1 MTFWTVLLFLLG
13 FACLIFGGNWFVD
26 AATGLARRMRMSEIV
41 IGATIVSIGTTLP
54 EVMVSS
60 TSAVMGHGE
69 IAYGNAVGSI
79 ICNAALIAAL
89 TITIRPSNV
98 SRKSILVPAISFF
111 VSAAVFCAS
120 AYWLGGFPRWI
131 GIILLLILVLHMF
144 LTLYRAKKEPEQPQE
159 ETAEPDKKPSPLW
172 RDILFLI
179 VGAALI
185 AVGARLLVDN
195 GTVIAQSAG
204 VPESVIALTMV
215 ALGTSLPELVT
226 AIVALIKGHSALS
239 LGNIIGANILNIV
252 FVTGLSAT
260 ISPFSVPSE
269 KMLFGQ
275 NASLVLDLPLM
286 LALMLI
292 LTLPAIIKQ
301 KLYRTQ
307 GIVML
312 VAYVA
317 FCTFQFVF

>member
-131 GIILLLILVLHMF
+131 GIVLLVIYVAHMF
-144 LTLYRAKKEPEQPQE
+144 LTLFRAKKEPEQLQE
-159 ETAEPDKKPSPLW
+159 AEEPDKKPSPLW
-172 RDILFLI
+172 KDILFLI

>member
-131 GIILLLILVLHMF
+131 GIILLLILVQHMF

-172 RDILFLI
+172 KDILFLI

-275 NASLVLDLPLM
+275 NASLVLDIPLM